1 MFYLFLLLM
10 WWALVATVFMVLSV
24 PLVVVTSAVFLVLYV
39 SAYMRASGRA
49 LGVLSPGQA
58 VAVPAP
64 SMTGPGEPA
73 YVHYLSGPAGR
84 DLKQVVRLSW
94 EEMRLQA
101 RKRRDWLKA
110 KFFGYGK
117 NNYWRAI
124 GVLFGA
130 GLVVSSLITA
140 AVMGLVIV
148 GELAIWGLLF
158 VLAKTVLY
166 LLRGLDAGL
175 SYLRG
180 IKLSCPTCHNRV
192 VYPAYECP
200 GCGTRHHDVRP
211 GKYGLLRRV
220 CACGHRMPTLL
231 LLGSHRMTAYC
242 SNQVCGAP
250 LAEGAGTAREIV
262 VPMVGATT
270 AGKTRM
276 MLALAATLVD
286 GHPMPGMHAEPADQ
300 ETKRRLAD
308 LQESLRKKGGT
319 DKTLAQDAMRGF
331 SFNLNGG
338 KVRRLV
344 HIYDPP
350 GERLND
356 SALLHEL
363 RFMRIADAFVF
374 VVDPLAIPDVWDSLD
389 AGAQSR
395 YLPVRSAR
403 PPDFIFSQVVQSLE
417 GMGVQPRK
425 KALAVAVTKS
435 DLTAGIPICGE
446 LGDGSDAVRGW
457 LNERVGMGNMVR
469 AITKAFGEVRYF
481 HTTARFTG
489 GDTDDNVR
497 DLLMWT
503 LGRYG
508 VS

>member
-1 MFYLFLLLM
+1 MFYLFFLLM
-10 WWALVATVFMVLSV
+10 WYAFVATVFMVLSV
-24 PLVVVTSAVFLVLYV
+24 PLIVVASGVFLVIYV
-39 SAYMRASGRA
+39 GAYMRASGRA
-49 LGVLSPGQA
+49 LGVFAPAQM
-58 VAVPAP
+58 VMIPAP
-64 SMTGPGEPA
+64 SLTGPGEPA

-84 DLKQVVRLSW
+84 DLHQVARLSW
-94 EEMRLQA
+94 AEMQLQS
-101 RKRRDWLKA
+101 RKMRDWLKA
-110 KFFGYGK
+110 KFFSFGMT
-117 NNYWRAI
+117 NYRKAV
-124 GVLFGA
+124 GVLLGA
-130 GLVVSSLITA
+130 GLLVGSLITA
-140 AVMGLVIV
+140 AVMAFVIV
-148 GELAIWGLLF
+148 GALLIWGALF
-158 VLAKTVLY
+158 VLAKAVLY

-180 IKLSCPTCHNRV
+180 VKLSCPTCHHRV

-211 GKYGLLRRV
+211 GRYGLTRRI

-242 SNQVCGAP
+242 SNSACGAP
-250 LAEGAGTAREIV
+250 LAAGAGTAREIV
-262 VPMVGATT
+262 VPMLGATT

-286 GHPMPGMHAEPADQ
+286 GHPLSGLRAGPADE
-300 ETKRRLAD
+300 ETGRRLAQ
-308 LQESLRKKGGT
+308 LQGTLASKGST

-338 KVRRLV
+338 RVKRLV

-356 SALLHEL
+356 STLLHEL
-363 RFMRIADAFVF
+363 RFMRMADSFVF

-389 AGAQSR
+389 PGARGRLQ
-395 YLPVRSAR
+395 PVRSAR

-435 DLTAGIPICGE
+435 DLTAGIPICAE
-446 LGDGSDAVRGW
+446 LGDNSDAVRHW
-457 LNERVGMGNMVR
+457 LNDRVGMDNMVR
-469 AITKAFGEVRYF
+469 AISKAFGDVRYF
-481 HTTARFTG
+481 HTTARFDG
-489 GDTDDNVR
+489 GDTDLNVR
-497 DLLMWT
+497 ELLLWT

-508 VS
+508 VN